1 MAIWEEKCECCPRE
15 ELEQLQLERLQSSLN
30 RAYKNVAFYR
40 NIFDARQIVPEDVGT
55 LADFRQLPFT
65 TRQDLQDNYP
75 YGLFAVPLR
84 EVVRIHTVTETVDTP
99 TVVGYTRNDLKVWS
113 RLVAR
118 FLTAGMVTADDVI
131 QVSFHYGLFTGAF
144 GLHHGAEQIGASVIP
159 ASSGNTSRQIRI
171 MRDYRT
177 TVLAATPSYARVLAA
192 SMEQLGIDPKS
203 LMLRKGLLGGEI
215 WSEETRHEIESRLLI
230 TALDNYGVSELM
242 GPGIAA
248 ECSQKNGLHIAE
260 DHFLPEIIEPSSG
273 QILPEGQPGELVLT
287 SLTREAFPL
296 IRYRTGDITSLDSAA
311 CACGR
316 TLVRMQR
323 VARRVDNV
331 LIIKGINVVPE
342 QIEKVLLEIEGCQP
356 HYQVIA
362 KRQHGR
368 DSLEVRVAVSEQV
381 FFDEIKRQ
389 ELFRDKVR
397 LELSRRLGLHA
408 DVKLLERRT
417 LEEEL
422 RGQGRVVDQRQL

>member
-1 MAIWEEKCECCPRE
+1 MAIWEEKFECCPRE

-40 NIFDARQIVPEDVGT
+40 NIFDARQVVPEDVST
-55 LADFRQLPFT
+55 LAGFRQLPFT
-65 TRQDLQDNYP
+65 TRRDLQENYP

-84 EVVRIHTVTETVDTP
+84 EVVRIHTTTETVDTP
-99 TVVGYTRNDLKVWS
+99 TVVGYTRNDLKSWS

-118 FLTAGMVTADDVI
+118 FLTAAGVTADDVI

-159 ASSGNTSRQIRI
+159 ASSGNTNRQIRI

-177 TVLAATPSYARVLAA
+177 TVLASTPSYARVIAA
-192 SMEQLGIDPKS
+192 SLEQLGIDPKS
-203 LMLRKGLLGGEI
+203 LMLRKGLFGGEI
-215 WSEETRHEIESRLLI
+215 WSEETRQEIEGRLLI

-248 ECSQKNGLHIAE
+248 ECSFKNGLHIAE
-260 DHFLPEIIEPSSG
+260 DHFLPEIIDPATG
-273 QILPEGQPGELVLT
+273 QILPAGQSGELVLT
-287 SLTREAFPL
+287 TLTREAFPL
-296 IRYRTGDITSLDSAA
+296 IRYRTGDITSLDHAA
-311 CACGR
+311 CPCGR

-323 VARRVDNV
+323 IARRVDNM
-331 LIIKGINVVPE
+331 LIIKGVNVVPE
-342 QIEKVLLEIEGCQP
+342 QIEKVLMEIEGCEP

-362 KRQHGR
+362 KRQQNR
-368 DSLEVRVAVSEQV
+368 DSLEVRVEVSEQV

-397 LELSRRLGLHA
+397 LTLSSRLGLRV
-408 DVKLLERRT
+408 DVKLLERTT

-422 RGQGRVVDQRQL
+422 KRSGKVVDQRRP